1 MAPTAIYT
9 PSPSQ
14 ITSEVKKS
22 LMNGSSPHE
31 IVKGPALAI
40 GSLDTAQD
48 GKYQSLLL
56 RLDAQEGRTAERQ
69 MLDRLIDGAISLAP
83 SNYASIHILLS
94 PSEYTSLS
102 PSLPS
107 LLQQTLTG
115 LTPLGTL
122 HLLNLTAGFLS
133 LPHELTLAGFMII
146 ESVRDGPDA
155 RIVAQK
161 PLPIATPLP
170 SALPIRRKTDPAKQS
185 SKKALWALSSPSTPT
200 IDAEALLTAA
210 DRERPVP
217 TCDPVIVGAPRRKKA
232 CKNCSCGLAELEA
245 EEAKSG
251 KVVLLDSDNAVE
263 VEAGDMAKSLIAA
276 AKAAPKA
283 TSSCGSCFLGD
294 AFRCASCPYLG
305 AFMTMLF
312 MSAQNSENLLKRSAC
327 IQPG

>member
-22 LMNGSSPHE
+22 LMNASSPHE
-31 IVKGPALAI
+31 IVKGPVLAI

-48 GKYQSLLL
+48 GK
-56 RLDAQEGRTAERQ
+56 Q

-83 SNYASIHILLS
+83 SNYTSIHILLS

-107 LLQQTLTG
+107 LLQQTLAG

-133 LPHELTLAGFMII
+133 LPHELTLAGFMVI

-305 AFMTMLF
+305 LPAF
-312 MSAQNSENLLKRSAC
+312 N
-327 IQPG
+327 PGEKVEIDFGMDDI

>member
-9 PSPSQ
+9 PSPAP
-14 ITSEVKKS
+14 ITPEVKKP
-22 LMNGSSPHE
+22 LINGSL
-31 IVKGPALAI
+31 VKGPTLAI

-48 GKYQSLLL
+48 GKYQSLLF
-56 RLDAQEGRTAERQ
+56 RLDAQAGQAAERQ

-83 SNYASIHILLS
+83 SSYASIHVVLS

-102 PSLPS
+102 PNLPS

-133 LPHELTLAGFMII
+133 LPHELTLAGFTVI
-146 ESVRDGPDA
+146 ESVRDGSDA

-161 PLPIATPLP
+161 PLPIAMPLP
-170 SALPIRRKTDPAKQS
+170 SAIPLRRKTDPAKQS
-185 SKKALWALSSPSTPT
+185 SKRALWALSSPSTPT
-200 IDAEALLTAA
+200 IDSEALLTAA
-210 DRERPVP
+210 DRVRPVP
-217 TCDPVIVGAPRRKKA
+217 TCDPVTSGAPRRKKA

-251 KVVLLDSDNAVE
+251 KVVLLDSDSAVE
-263 VEAGDMAKSLIAA
+263 VGAGDVAKSLIAA
-276 AKAAPKA
+276 AEAAPKA

-305 AFMTMLF
+305 LPAF
-312 MSAQNSENLLKRSAC
+312 N
-327 IQPG
+327 PGEKVEIDVGMDDI

>member
-9 PSPSQ
+9 TSPAP
-14 ITSEVKKS
+14 IIPEVKKPS
-22 LMNGSSPHE
+22 INGSPYE

-48 GKYQSLLL
+48 GKYQSLLF
-56 RLDAQEGRTAERQ
+56 RLNAQPGQAAERQ
-69 MLDRLIDGAISLAP
+69 MLDRLVDGAISLTP
-83 SNYASIHILLS
+83 SSYASIHVVLS

-102 PSLPS
+102 PNLRS
-107 LLQQTLTG
+107 LLQQILVG

-133 LPHELTLAGFMII
+133 LPHELTLAGFTVI
-146 ESVRDGPDA
+146 ESVRDGSDA
-155 RIVAQK
+155 RIIAQK
-161 PLPIATPLP
+161 PLPIAMPLP
-170 SALPIRRKTDPAKQS
+170 SALPLRRKTDPAKQS

-210 DRERPVP
+210 DRVRPVP
-217 TCDPVIVGAPRRKKA
+217 TCDPVIAGAPRRKKA

-245 EEAKSG
+245 EEANSG
-251 KVVLLDSDNAVE
+251 KVILLDSDSAVE
-263 VEAGDMAKSLIAA
+263 VGVGDATKSLIAA

-305 AFMTMLF
+305 LPAF
-312 MSAQNSENLLKRSAC
+312 N
-327 IQPG
+327 PGEKVEIDIGMDDI